1 MGEAAR
7 TTGGHFEINN
17 RVMARFASIGLQEV
31 IPSLQGS
38 RLALENLLQP
48 VLRLGTGF
56 AGLALAGVGV
66 AAAVGYGLYRA
77 FQDTRVVWKDSAGD
91 VLGVEA
97 ALKELN
103 KEISTSVQ
111 LLHFFEDA
119 REALT
124 PPSGGIG
131 LDLTGEF
138 AAGLA
143 LAQGGADVLGQRV
156 TALKAQEQLRR
167 MERALGDF
175 SEAGGLQAELAK
187 TGALMA
193 KNFLE
198 MDKAMKVFETTAGH
212 LAVTDPLLKML
223 TSDWQ
228 ATQDLINNFQ
238 RLIDI
243 GELAADL
250 GGGLI
255 GRAGA
260 AGGQRQIALRQAF
273 NFQQGVTAEAAL
285 GFGDT
290 GILAGLDAIEKLNRD
305 ADIFRGNLVRM
316 REAGVG
322 WRDINNAIFD
332 AQTKVD
338 ERIMDL
344 NKRFAETPAILDL
357 LRTKLTKLEFG
368 QFARDLSAEA
378 DGLGEATTASISF
391 TTALSPMPGQLNLVD
406 ASLVSVTGDVLA
418 LARAFA
424 FAAQQ
429 ALFLNASVGGEA
441 NLGPA
446 PGATE

>member
-1 MGEAAR
+1 
-7 TTGGHFEINN
+7 
-17 RVMARFASIGLQEV
+17 
-31 IPSLQGS
+31 
-38 RLALENLLQP
+38 
-48 VLRLGTGF
+48 
-56 AGLALAGVGV
+56 
-66 AAAVGYGLYRA
+66 
-77 FQDTRVVWKDSAGD
+77 
-91 VLGVEA
+91 
-97 ALKELN
+97 
-103 KEISTSVQ
+103 
-111 LLHFFEDA
+111 
-119 REALT
+119 
-124 PPSGGIG
+124 
-131 LDLTGEF
+131 
-138 AAGLA
+138 
-143 LAQGGADVLGQRV
+143 
-156 TALKAQEQLRR
+156 
-167 MERALGDF
+167 
-175 SEAGGLQAELAK
+175 
-187 TGALMA
+187 
-193 KNFLE
+193 
-198 MDKAMKVFETTAGH
+198 
-212 LAVTDPLLKML
+212 ML

-273 NFQQGVTAEAAL
+273 NFQQCVTAEAAL